1 MDIQGKVALITG
13 GGTGLGRVIA
23 RHLAQAGMHVAV
35 GYSRSER
42 DAFETVT
49 MLQNLGVKAQAV
61 QADLNAPSVVTES
74 KRMVEDVAEHF
85 GRLDLLINNAG
96 ITRAVPFSQ
105 IDALTEVDWD
115 TVLNVHTK
123 APFFTTQAAV
133 PLMRQNGGGHVINTA
148 SVSGIRAS
156 GGSSIAYSVSKA
168 GTIHLT
174 KCLATAL
181 GPDIRV
187 NAVAPGF
194 LETRW
199 NDTFSAAYIQAATQ
213 QATLKQATRLEDAA
227 AAYVMLARNESITGQ
242 IIIVDSGLT
251 L

>member
-1 MDIQGKVALITG
+1 MEIQGKVVLITG

-23 RHLAQAGMHVAV
+23 QQLAQAGMHVAI

-42 DAFETVT
+42 EAFETVT
-49 MLQNLGVKAQAV
+49 MVQGLDVNAQAF
-61 QADLNAPSVVTES
+61 QANLNTPSVAAES
-74 KRMVEDVAEHF
+74 ARLIEEVAAHF

-105 IDALTEVDWD
+105 LEALTEADWD
-115 TVLNVHTK
+115 TALNVHTK
-123 APFFTTQAAV
+123 AHFFTTQAAV
-133 PLMRQNGGGHVINTA
+133 PFLRQNGGGQVINTA
-148 SVSGIRAS
+148 SISGIRAS
-156 GGSSIAYSVSKA
+156 GGSNIAYSVSKA

-194 LETRW
+194 METRW
-199 NDTFSAAYIQAATQ
+199 NDPFSPAYIQAATQ
-213 QATLKQATRLEDAA
+213 QATLKQATRLEDTA
-227 AAYVMLARNESITGQ
+227 AAYVMLAHNESITGQ
-242 IIIVDSGLT
+242 ILIVDSGLT